1 MNIKLVKNLEEGDC
15 IALNSNFLL
24 QITDDNRQLDRFS
37 GKKYFIFNPN
47 TNERF
52 EVMPEIPKYILARVT
67 YVIDEKDYI
76 IFSSAK
82 QINEKELEI
91 IFYRYNINNG
101 EYSVIHSIVAELAVI
116 GKGIFIKVFVLTKD
130 YCLFETINGLGD
142 TENYEIVLKDVKND
156 KSLTV
161 NNNMLNTKGIDKM
174 IAISGNICAIKIG
187 TEITGIIN
195 INRFISDMALGLD
208 NIYMDIL
215 DESNGQMYLPYMRKY
230 GDYILYLRKDSES
243 GNDEVVIY
251 NYVNRVKKVRF
262 SSNISED
269 FNINKLHLI
278 NGVPYYFV
286 NEEDGFISIVNLD
299 TQKVE
304 AEFPENY
311 TVEYVL
317 EDMLVTS
324 RYMDKKFII
333 GKDKSYVEVFKFPDM
348 NHSVYKVN
356 GIYGGCIE
364 HMDDLLIFIK

>member
-15 IALNSNFLL
+15 IAVNSDFLL
-24 QITDDNRQLDRFS
+24 QITDDNRQLDRFM

-47 TNERF
+47 TNERL
-52 EVMPEIPKYILARVT
+52 EVMPEIPKFMLARVT
-67 YVIDEKDYI
+67 YVIEEKDYI

-101 EYSVIHSIVAELAVI
+101 GCSIIHSIVAELAAI
-116 GKGIFIKVFVLTKD
+116 GRGISIKVFVLVED
-130 YCLFETINGLGD
+130 YCLFEISNSLGD
-142 TENYEIVLKDVKND
+142 VESYEIVLKDIKNN

-161 NNNMLNTKGIDKM
+161 NNDMLSTKGIDKI
-174 IAISGNICAIKIG
+174 IALNGNICAIKIG

-195 INRFISDMALGLD
+195 INRFISDMVLGLD
-208 NIYMDIL
+208 SIYMDTL
-215 DESNGQMYLPYMRKY
+215 DESNGQMYLPSMRKY
-230 GDYILYLRKDSES
+230 GDYILYLRKDGES
-243 GNDEVVIY
+243 GSDEVVIY
-251 NYVNRVKKVRF
+251 DYVNKVKKIRF
-262 SSNISED
+262 NSNISED

-286 NEEDGFISIVNLD
+286 NEDDGFISIVNLN

-304 AEFPENY
+304 AEFPEDY
-311 TVEYVL
+311 IVEYVL
-317 EDMLVTS
+317 EDMIVTS
-324 RYMDKKFII
+324 RHMDKKFII

-364 HMDDLLIFIK
+364 HMDDLLVFIK